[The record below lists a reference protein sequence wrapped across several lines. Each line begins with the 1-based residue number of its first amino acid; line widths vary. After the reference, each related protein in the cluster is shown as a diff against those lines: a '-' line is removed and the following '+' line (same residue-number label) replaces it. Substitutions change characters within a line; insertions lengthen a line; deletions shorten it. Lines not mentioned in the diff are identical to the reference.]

1 VEKIPTVGSAHTG
14 DCAMHLVLAEAH
26 SRTEEVYNFPCLR
39 RARDQAGE
47 CVFIRAI
54 KADPIS
60 VSQSHRIRASCHVKS
75 WVERR

>member
-1 VEKIPTVGSAHTG
+1 VEKILSVGSAHTG
-14 DCAMHLVLAEAH
+14 DCSMHLVLAEARSH
-26 SRTEEVYNFPCLR
+26 TEAVDNFPCLR

-60 VSQSHRIRASCHVKS
+60 VSQSHRFRANCLVKS